1 MSYIFLI
8 VGFLLLF
15 FGADFFVSSTSNI
28 SKSFNINPF
37 FMGLTIVAFGTSSP
51 ELSVSILSALNG
63 SSNLC
68 MGNILGSNLFNI
80 LMVVGALGFIKT
92 LHVENSILKREFPF
106 LILCSIV
113 LAILSADGLL
123 GRMDGIL
130 LLLLFIYYI
139 SSFSPMDNYKD
150 SLPLIYR
157 NFIQFKKNTKFHDII
172 ICILSLLTIFIG
184 GKMVVESCISIVES
198 LPLIYRNFIQ
208 FKKNTK
214 FHDIIICI
222 LSLLTIFIGG
232 KMVVES
238 CISIVESFRISD
250 KLIGFTIV
258 AIGTSLPELI
268 TSLIAASKGEAD
280 IALGSIIGSN
290 IFNTLFVIA
299 IPVLITPLSIGSDF
313 ILDIIFTL
321 ILYFKFI
328 NYIYRRKNG
337 C

>member
-184 GKMVVESCISIVES
+184 GKMVVES
-198 LPLIYRNFIQ
+198 Y
-208 FKKNTK
+208 
-214 FHDIIICI
+214 
-222 LSLLTIFIGG
+222 
-232 KMVVES
+232 
-238 CISIVESFRISD
+238 ISIVESFRISD

-321 ILYFKFI
+321 MATSLT
-328 NYIYRRKNG
+328 YICVRKQNDITKYESLMLVIVYIIYMQYLVTST
-337 C
+337 

>member
-1 MSYIFLI
+1 
-8 VGFLLLF
+8 
-15 FGADFFVSSTSNI
+15 
-28 SKSFNINPF
+28 
-37 FMGLTIVAFGTSSP
+37 MGLTIVAFGTSSP

-198 LPLIYRNFIQ
+198 
-208 FKKNTK
+208 
-214 FHDIIICI
+214 
-222 LSLLTIFIGG
+222 
-232 KMVVES
+232 
-238 CISIVESFRISD
+238 FRISD

-321 ILYFKFI
+321 MATSLT
-328 NYIYRRKNG
+328 YICVRKQNDITKYESLMLVIVYIIYMQYLVTST
-337 C
+337 

>member
-198 LPLIYRNFIQ
+198 
-208 FKKNTK
+208 
-214 FHDIIICI
+214 
-222 LSLLTIFIGG
+222 
-232 KMVVES
+232 
-238 CISIVESFRISD
+238 FRISD

-321 ILYFKFI
+321 MATSLT
-328 NYIYRRKNG
+328 YICVRKQNDITKYESLMLVIVYIIYMQYLVTST
-337 C
+337 

>member
-1 MSYIFLI
+1 MNYIFLI

-113 LAILSADGLL
+113 LAILSFDGLL
-123 GRMDGIL
+123 SRIDGIL

-157 NFIQFKKNTKFHDII
+157 NFIQFKNNTKFHDII
-172 ICILSLLTIFIG
+172 ICILSLLTIF
-184 GKMVVESCISIVES
+184 V
-198 LPLIYRNFIQ
+198 
-208 FKKNTK
+208 
-214 FHDIIICI
+214 
-222 LSLLTIFIGG
+222 GG

-268 TSLIAASKGEAD
+268 TSLIAASKGESD

-299 IPVLITPLSIGSDF
+299 IPVLITPISIGSDF

-321 ILYFKFI
+321 MATSLT
-328 NYIYRRKNG
+328 YICVRKQNDITKYESLMLVIVYIIYMQYLVTST
-337 C
+337 